1 MTEKKRGRGRPK
13 GSTNKPLMELS
24 TERRR
29 LTNDASVFAILE
41 QCNLV
46 EDDEKAING
55 LRHYAERNGAVLPVL
70 QWIFDKN
77 IVSRLPDGKT
87 PYTPNPAPAED
98 LTESSLRFEF
108 KKFKYFVNDE
118 LKGLKR
124 EQMWIELLES
134 IPPKEAEMI
143 DLVKDKKNPFKRITR
158 ELVDEAFPEV
168 LSD

>member
-1 MTEKKRGRGRPK
+1 MTEKRGRGRPK

-46 EDDEKAING
+46 EEDEKAVNG
-55 LRHYAERNGAVLPVL
+55 LKHYAERNGAVLPVL

-77 IVSRLPDGKT
+77 IVSRLPEGKT

-118 LKGLKR
+118 LKDLKR
-124 EQMWIELLES
+124 EHMWIELLEA
-134 IPPKEAEMI
+134 IPPREAEMI

-158 ELVDEAFPEV
+158 ELVDMAFPDV
-168 LSD
+168 ISD

>member
-13 GSTNKPLMELS
+13 GSTNKPLMDLS

-77 IVSRLPDGKT
+77 IVSRLPEGKT

-134 IPPKEAEMI
+134 IPPSEAEMI

-158 ELVDEAFPEV
+158 ELVDDAFPEV

>member
-1 MTEKKRGRGRPK
+1 MTEKKKGRGRPK

-41 QCNLV
+41 QCNIV
-46 EDDEKAING
+46 EDDEKAVNG
-55 LRHYAERNGAVLPVL
+55 LQHYAERNGAVLPVL

-77 IVSRLPDGKT
+77 IVSRLPEGKT

-118 LKGLKR
+118 LKDLKR

-134 IPPKEAEMI
+134 IPPLEAEMI
-143 DLVKDKKNPFKRITR
+143 DLVKDKKNPFKRITK
-158 ELVDEAFPEV
+158 ELVDTAFPDV
-168 LSD
+168 ISD

>member
-13 GSTNKPLMELS
+13 GSTNKPLMDLS

-77 IVSRLPDGKT
+77 IVSRLPEGKT

-134 IPPKEAEMI
+134 IPPSEAEMI

>member
-77 IVSRLPDGKT
+77 IVSRLPEGKT

-108 KKFKYFVNDE
+108 KKFKYFVTDE
-118 LKGLKR
+118 LKDLKR
-124 EQMWIELLES
+124 ESMWIELLES
-134 IPPKEAEMI
+134 IPPSEAEMI

-158 ELVDEAFPEV
+158 ELVDDAFPEV

>member
-1 MTEKKRGRGRPK
+1 MTEKKGRGRPK

-46 EDDEKAING
+46 EEDEKAVNG
-55 LRHYAERNGAVLPVL
+55 LKHYAERNGAVLPVL

-77 IVSRLPDGKT
+77 IVSRLPEGKT

-118 LKGLKR
+118 LKDLKR
-124 EQMWIELLES
+124 EHMWIELLEA
-134 IPPKEAEMI
+134 IPPREAEMI

-158 ELVDEAFPEV
+158 ELVDMAFPDV
-168 LSD
+168 ISD

>member
-13 GSTNKPLMELS
+13 GSTNKPLMDLS

-46 EDDEKAING
+46 EDDDKAING
-55 LRHYAERNGAVLPVL
+55 LQHYAERNGAVLPVL

-77 IVSRLPDGKT
+77 ITSRLPEGKT

-118 LKGLKR
+118 LQDLKR
-124 EQMWIELLES
+124 ESMWIELLES

-143 DLVKDKKNPFKRITR
+143 DLVKDKKNPLKRITR

>member
-13 GSTNKPLMELS
+13 GSTNKPLMDLS

-77 IVSRLPDGKT
+77 IVSRLPEGKT
-87 PYTPNPAPAED
+87 PYNPNPAPAED

-118 LKGLKR
+118 LKDLKR
-124 EQMWIELLES
+124 EAMWIELLES
-134 IPPKEAEMI
+134 IPPSEAEMI

>member
-1 MTEKKRGRGRPK
+1 MTEKKKGRGRPK

-46 EDDEKAING
+46 EDDDKAANG
-55 LRHYAERNGAVLPVL
+55 LQHYAERNGAVLPVL

-77 IVSRLPDGKT
+77 IVSRLPEGKT
-87 PYTPNPAPAED
+87 PYAPNPAPAED

-118 LKGLKR
+118 LKDLKR
-124 EQMWIELLES
+124 EAMWIELLES
-134 IPPKEAEMI
+134 IPPMEAEMI
-143 DLVKDKKNPFKRITR
+143 DLVKDKKNPFKRITK
-158 ELVDEAFPEV
+158 ELVDKAFPDV
-168 LSD
+168 ISD

>member
-1 MTEKKRGRGRPK
+1 
-13 GSTNKPLMELS
+13 MELS

-46 EDDEKAING
+46 EEDEKIVNG
-55 LRHYAERNGAVLPVL
+55 LKHYAERNGAVLPVL

-77 IVSRLPDGKT
+77 IVSRLPEGKT
-87 PYTPNPAPAED
+87 PYTPNPAPIED

-118 LKGLKR
+118 LKDLKR
-124 EQMWIELLES
+124 EHMWIELLEA
-134 IPPKEAEMI
+134 IPPREAEMI
-143 DLVKDKKNPFKRITR
+143 DLIKDKKNPFKRITR
-158 ELVDEAFPEV
+158 ELVDMTF
-168 LSD
+168 S